1 MQGPGSEG
9 AKADKAGY
17 LPFPLGEAEEG
28 RAQENKNFLPVGA
41 RQAMKISVPAPAPKR
56 IEKSIKW
63 ETAVSY
69 SQGARL
75 QS

>member
-1 MQGPGSEG
+1 MGSAVERPGSKG
-9 AKADKAGY
+9 AKVDKAGY

-41 RQAMKISVPAPAPKR
+41 QQAMQISVPAPAPR
-56 IEKSIKW
+56 RNEKSIKW

-69 SQGARL
+69 S
-75 QS
+75 